1 MNAME
6 LSEFHKEAL
15 ENVTETEATMRLA
28 ATAAE
33 LCEATLFEAEVA
45 VLARQAD
52 LVHAEFHAELIKRD
66 LGDASEMCTLAN
78 QRIAH
83 ADEAAA
89 KARVSMLSAQLRA
102 LGLRRNCA

>member
-15 ENVTETEATMRLA
+15 ENVTETETTLRLERKA
-28 ATAAE
+28 DE
-33 LCEATLFEAEVA
+33 LREATLFEAEVA
-45 VLARQAD
+45 VLAREAD
-52 LVHAEFHAELIKRD
+52 LVLADLHAEQLKRD
-66 LGDASEMCTLAN
+66 RGSASYIDPRAN

-89 KARVSMLSAQLRA
+89 KARVSLLSAELRA

>member
-1 MNAME
+1 ME
-6 LSEFHKEAL
+6 LSEFQ
-15 ENVTETEATMRLA
+15 TETEATMRLA

-33 LCEATLFEAEVA
+33 LREATLFEAEAA

-52 LVHAEFHAELIKRD
+52 LVHAEFHAEQIKID
-66 LGDASEMCTLAN
+66 LGKLPEMCTLAN

>member
-1 MNAME
+1 ME
-6 LSEFHKEAL
+6 LSEFHKKAL
-15 ENVTETEATMRLA
+15 ENVTETETTMRLA
-28 ATAAE
+28 AKAAE
-33 LCEATLFEAEVA
+33 LREATLFEAEVA
-45 VLARQAD
+45 VLAREAD
-52 LVHAEFHAELIKRD
+52 LVHAEFHVEQIKRD
-66 LGDASEMCTLAN
+66 LGGASEMCTLVN